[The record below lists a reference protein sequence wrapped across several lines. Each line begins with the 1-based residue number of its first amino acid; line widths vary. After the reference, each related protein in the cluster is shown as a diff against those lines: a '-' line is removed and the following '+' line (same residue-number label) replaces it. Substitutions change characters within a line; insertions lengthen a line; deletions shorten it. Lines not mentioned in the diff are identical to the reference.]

1 MAQQRTTANDPNYL
15 DTFGSTS
22 RLAFIGGKRDEIWQ
36 EVFDTNERE
45 VTPPRPPTNGRQRVV
60 FHIDMDC
67 FFAWVAILANPS
79 LRGKPVAVCHSSGPS
94 SNSEISSCTYEARKY
109 GVHAGMWLQEARRK
123 CPSLVTAP
131 YDFEAYSSAAVR
143 AHSCVLDATPHV
155 KAVSIDECYADV
167 THLVHEASSSDEEG
181 ARIVAERLRSN
192 ILAAT
197 GGCPASIGSAES
209 CLLARVATR
218 LAKPDGHR
226 HLSPED
232 ARSELARQ
240 PVDSLPGVGRKT
252 REKLESIG
260 VETCDDLLRT
270 SVTRVREALG
280 GTKLIDDLYA
290 SARGIDPKQE
300 TWERK
305 PRRSVGA
312 QCSYG
317 FRCDDAQQFGDLAA
331 KLTRQ
336 AVDRAEKLN
345 VFPKVVKIG
354 LKVWVTK
361 DGNSGACKGGV
372 GHGRCDVL
380 SRTRNWRPS
389 AGDVVEAVR
398 AFISDL
404 RLDPPGVRGLGV
416 SLILDDAPAPP
427 RGQPTIRTAF
437 AKAPRAQPR
446 GPPVPAQRAAA
457 LPPAQP
463 ARAARPPP
471 AQRAPVARTAAQL
484 APAAR
489 AAAQRALAAAAQ
501 RAPAQRAPAPRAVA
515 QPPPVVQPAPRSR
528 GLVVVAVGLP
538 GSGKSTFFRRHL
550 AALGLERCCQDVLK
564 RREKVQAAVDVILR
578 RGGAAYVDRTNYNA
592 PQRAHWVQLARRR
605 GAAVVVLRF
614 RTSTDVCAQRCAARR
629 NHEGGLDARNPAQC
643 ARVVNMLQGK
653 FREVAAG
660 EGFDRVIAA
669 EDAAAAVESLR
680 PLLPRAEAPAPPSKR
695 ARVEPPPRPIAAP
708 APAEIIEIDDAAP
721 PPAPPRTSE
730 GWTCRTCTRT
740 HTSAKERSFLA
751 CAACGATRPPDDD

>member
-1 MAQQRTTANDPNYL
+1 MAQQRTTANDPNFL

-45 VTPPRPPTNGRQRVV
+45 VTPPRPPTNGRQRIV

-123 CPSLVTAP
+123 CPALVTAP

-181 ARIVAERLRSN
+181 AKIVAERLRSN

-226 HLSPED
+226 HLNPED

-280 GTKLIDDLYA
+280 GTKLIDDLYS

-305 PRRSVGA
+305 PRKSVGA

-345 VFPKVVKIG
+345 VFPKIVKLG
-354 LKVWVTK
+354 LKVWITK
-361 DGNSGACKGGV
+361 DGNSRECKGGV

-389 AGDVVEAVR
+389 AGDVVEAVK
-398 AFISDL
+398 AFVSDL
-404 RLDPPGVRGLGV
+404 RIDPPGVRGLGV

-457 LPPAQP
+457 PPAP
-463 ARAARPPP
+463 AR
-471 AQRAPVARTAAQL
+471 RAPVVRAAAQPEAPARP

-489 AAAQRALAAAAQ
+489 AAAQPPPAPAAQ
-501 RAPAQRAPAPRAVA
+501 
-515 QPPPVVQPAPRSR
+515 SR

-578 RGGAAYVDRTNYNA
+578 RGGAAFVDRTNYNA

-614 RTSTDVCAQRCAARR
+614 RTATDVCAQRCAARR

-643 ARVVNMLQGK
+643 ARVVNMLSGK
-653 FREVAAG
+653 FREVATG

-669 EDAAAAVESLR
+669 EDAAAAVEVLR
-680 PLLPRAEAPAPPSKR
+680 PLLPRAEAPAPPPKR
-695 ARVEPPPRPIAAP
+695 ARVEPPPRPASP
-708 APAEIIEIDDAAP
+708 EIIEIEAEVPPPAPAAPPPEIIEVDGDAAP
-721 PPAPPRTSE
+721 PPPAPVPRKLAS
-730 GWTCRTCTRT
+730 WTCRACTFA
-740 HTSAKERSFLA
+740 HVSAESRSFLA
-751 CAACGATRPPDDD
+751 CEMCGATRPPEDDEE

>member
-1 MAQQRTTANDPNYL
+1 MI
-15 DTFGSTS
+15 ST
-22 RLAFIGGKRDEIWQ
+22 Q
-36 EVFDTNERE
+36 
-45 VTPPRPPTNGRQRVV
+45 
-60 FHIDMDC
+60 
-67 FFAWVAILANPS
+67 
-79 LRGKPVAVCHSSGPS
+79 
-94 SNSEISSCTYEARKY
+94 
-109 GVHAGMWLQEARRK
+109 
-123 CPSLVTAP
+123 VTAP

-167 THLVHEASSSDEEG
+167 THLVHEASPSDEEG
-181 ARIVAERLRSN
+181 AKIVAERLRAA

-305 PRRSVGA
+305 PRKSVGA

-331 KLTRQ
+331 KLARQ
-336 AVDRAEKLN
+336 AVERAEKLS
-345 VFPKVVKIG
+345 VFPKVVKLG
-354 LKVWVTK
+354 LKVWITK
-361 DGNSGACKGGV
+361 DGNPSACKGGV

-380 SRTRNWRPS
+380 SRTRNWRPT

-427 RGQPTIRTAF
+427 R
-437 AKAPRAQPR
+437 
-446 GPPVPAQRAAA
+446 
-457 LPPAQP
+457 
-463 ARAARPPP
+463 
-471 AQRAPVARTAAQL
+471 
-484 APAAR
+484 
-489 AAAQRALAAAAQ
+489 
-501 RAPAQRAPAPRAVA
+501 
-515 QPPPVVQPAPRSR
+515 VV
-528 GLVVVAVGLP
+528 
-538 GSGKSTFFRRHL
+538 
-550 AALGLERCCQDVLK
+550 
-564 RREKVQAAVDVILR
+564 
-578 RGGAAYVDRTNYNA
+578 
-592 PQRAHWVQLARRR
+592 
-605 GAAVVVLRF
+605 
-614 RTSTDVCAQRCAARR
+614 
-629 NHEGGLDARNPAQC
+629 
-643 ARVVNMLQGK
+643 
-653 FREVAAG
+653 
-660 EGFDRVIAA
+660 
-669 EDAAAAVESLR
+669 
-680 PLLPRAEAPAPPSKR
+680 
-695 ARVEPPPRPIAAP
+695 
-708 APAEIIEIDDAAP
+708 
-721 PPAPPRTSE
+721 
-730 GWTCRTCTRT
+730 
-740 HTSAKERSFLA
+740 
-751 CAACGATRPPDDD
+751 